1 MKTVLTIDDSKVVR
15 SMVTRSLQPY
25 GVRVV
30 EAQNGQEGV
39 EAARQNHPDLIL
51 LDVTMPVMDGRQ
63 ALAELRA
70 DPACKAIPVIMLT
83 AESGRDLVVE
93 IAKLGITGYI
103 VKPFKQDTFEQEVNK
118 ILGSPQ
124 QAAAEAAARAPI
136 DLQSVLVVDDSEKVL
151 AAAAKALEKSM
162 KVLTAVSGADAI
174 KQYASAR
181 PGVVVVDLAM
191 PDMDGFATLAEL
203 KKLGASAYVA
213 LAVRGDNG
221 ALEKARKAGYH
232 GVVNKPFQEVELV
245 DQVLAALGTIGSPDE
260 LLSTCLS
267 EIDGCA
273 VFSLPQAKVLN
284 RVGPL
289 FSRKLRSLAEEGTDK
304 LVLDLAQVGEMS
316 SEQMSLLVRLV
327 SEAASFG
334 IRTAI
339 CAPNEQVLQSLRQIA
354 ETRDA
359 PAATDPEA
367 ARLLLQ

>member
-124 QAAAEAAARAPI
+124 QAAAE
-136 DLQSVLVVDDSEKVL
+136 
-151 AAAAKALEKSM
+151 
-162 KVLTAVSGADAI
+162 
-174 KQYASAR
+174 
-181 PGVVVVDLAM
+181 
-191 PDMDGFATLAEL
+191 
-203 KKLGASAYVA
+203 
-213 LAVRGDNG
+213 
-221 ALEKARKAGYH
+221 
-232 GVVNKPFQEVELV
+232 
-245 DQVLAALGTIGSPDE
+245 
-260 LLSTCLS
+260 
-267 EIDGCA
+267 
-273 VFSLPQAKVLN
+273 
-284 RVGPL
+284 
-289 FSRKLRSLAEEGTDK
+289 
-304 LVLDLAQVGEMS
+304 
-316 SEQMSLLVRLV
+316 
-327 SEAASFG
+327 
-334 IRTAI
+334 
-339 CAPNEQVLQSLRQIA
+339 
-354 ETRDA
+354 
-359 PAATDPEA
+359 
-367 ARLLLQ
+367 